1 MIQVVHFIERLS
13 AWTGKAFAWGIL
25 ILTFAVSY
33 EVFVRYVLRDPTAW
47 AFDLS
52 YMVFG
57 ALFMMGGAYGLC
69 RESHVRCDMWFRKWS
84 PKAQATVE
92 LILYGLF
99 FFPGAL
105 ALIYAG
111 YKYAHLAVR
120 VREISVFSPA
130 GMPTYIFKTI
140 IPVAGTLIVLQGF
153 AECLR
158 CIHCL
163 RTGQWPSRLHD
174 VEETEKVLIRER
186 EEQGKKAKAREA
198 TRA

>member
-13 AWTGKAFAWGIL
+13 AWAGKAFAWGIL

-52 YMVFG
+52 YMMYG

-69 RESHVRCDMWFRKWS
+69 RESHVRCDMLFRKWR
-84 PKAQATVE
+84 PETQATVE
-92 LILYGLF
+92 LVLYVLF

-105 ALIYAG
+105 ALMYAG
-111 YKYAHLAVR
+111 YNYAHLAVR

-130 GMPTYIFKTI
+130 GMPTYIFKSL
-140 IPVAGTLIVLQGF
+140 IPAAGTLIVLQGI
-153 AECLR
+153 AESIR
-158 CIHCL
+158 CIICL

-174 VEETEKVLIRER
+174 VEELDKVLIREH
-186 EEQGKKAKAREA
+186 EEQEKKAKAREA
-198 TRA
+198 SRA